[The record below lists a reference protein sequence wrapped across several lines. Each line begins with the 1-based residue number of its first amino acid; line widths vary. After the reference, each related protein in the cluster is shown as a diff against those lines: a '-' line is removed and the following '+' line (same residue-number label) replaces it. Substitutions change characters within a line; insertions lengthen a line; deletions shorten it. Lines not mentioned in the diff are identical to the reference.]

1 MPRRKAG
8 VILPM
13 EYSIL
18 SAVVELSASET
29 DPYGYTIAA
38 SIARSDE
45 SRGLTAHGTLYKT
58 LGRLVE
64 GGMLVAVWEAPETAE
79 SDGRPRRRLYE
90 VTAAGARALQA
101 HANEKL
107 AAKAAFNPAPG
118 RLATS

>member
-1 MPRRKAG
+1 
-8 VILPM
+8 M

-18 SAVVELSASET
+18 SAVVELSASQT

-38 SIARSDE
+38 TIARSDD
-45 SRGLTAHGTLYKT
+45 SRGLTAHGTLYKA

-64 GGMLVAVWEAPETAE
+64 AGMLVATWEDPESAE
-79 SDGRPRRRLYE
+79 SEGRPRRRLYK
-90 VTAAGARALQA
+90 VTAAGTRALEA

-107 AAKAAFNPAPG
+107 SASTAFSPAPG

>member
-1 MPRRKAG
+1 
-8 VILPM
+8 M

-18 SAVVELSASET
+18 SAVVELSASRT

-38 SIARSDE
+38 SIARADE
-45 SRGLTAHGTLYKT
+45 GRGLTAHGTLYKA

-64 GGMLVAVWEAPETAE
+64 SGMLVAAWEAPETAE
-79 SDGRPRRRLYE
+79 GEGRPRRRLYE
-90 VTAAGARALQA
+90 VTAAGAKALQT

-107 AAKAAFNPAPG
+107 SASTAFTPVPG

>member
-1 MPRRKAG
+1 MSRRKAG

-18 SAVVELSASET
+18 SAVVELSAAQT

-38 SIARSDE
+38 SMARFDE
-45 SRGLTAHGTLYKT
+45 SRGLTAHGTLYKA

-64 GGMLVAVWEAPETAE
+64 AGMLVAAWENPETAE
-79 SDGRPRRRLYE
+79 SEGRPRRRLYE
-90 VTAAGARALQA
+90 MTAAGTRALQV
-101 HANEKL
+101 HANE
-107 AAKAAFNPAPG
+107 ASTSTTASMVPG